1 MISLTL
7 VPPLGSTAIHGK
19 LTIFTATN
27 PFIEMNEQQ
36 VLLTEELTQAG
47 EAAPV
52 TDLLL
57 NLDRLRI
64 TSETKVPEEDFLLR
78 FFGKPCFPR
87 RDLSTVTGVEK
98 CGKTFFTSMLMACC
112 AEKHVLELE
121 RIREEPLKVLWYDTE
136 QSRQSTKGIL
146 TERVAK
152 LVEGDF
158 PEDHFFVFNVRSCT
172 YQERLDYLFTG
183 IETYKPDMVIIDN
196 VSDLLPSIND
206 PEESQKVIDQLM
218 QLSTVHECNITVVI
232 HLNRTGEKRN
242 LRGWLGTEILHK
254 TFDSY
259 YCEQIEDSDYFAVE
273 QMMTRKYRVPEKLYY
288 RITDDGLPEITAK
301 PDVKQRGR
309 DGKFMSTKPEAY
321 QVRTEKIDSFNQDY
335 IIRNPDNA
343 RRPWE
348 WNLYRL
354 FKDAMADRAMMGCE
368 ALQNEVMA
376 LSHIEQPKYYDKVFQ
391 LAVDQRVVKTTI
403 AKNGRVAVILIP
415 E

>member
-1 MISLTL
+1 
-7 VPPLGSTAIHGK
+7 
-19 LTIFTATN
+19 
-27 PFIEMNEQQ
+27 MNNIDPIQ
-36 VLLTEELTQAG
+36 EELAQAG
-47 EAAPV
+47 EASPITPSLLQLDSCRIM
-52 TDLLL
+52 TD
-57 NLDRLRI
+57 
-64 TSETKVPEEDFLLR
+64 TEVPEEEFLFR
-78 FFGKPCFPR
+78 MYGKPCFPR
-87 RDLSTVTGVEK
+87 RDISTVTGMEK
-98 CGKTFFTSMLMACC
+98 CGKTIFTSMLMACC
-112 AEKHVLELE
+112 AEKNVLELE
-121 RIREEPLKVLWYDTE
+121 RIREEPLKVMWYDTE
-136 QSRQSTKGIL
+136 QSKQSTKGIL
-146 TERVAK
+146 TERVKK
-152 LVEGDF
+152 LVKGDF
-158 PEDHFFVFNVRSCT
+158 PEENFFVFNVRACT
-172 YQERLDYLFTG
+172 YEERLELLITG
-183 IETYKPDMVIIDN
+183 IQTYKPDMVIIDN
-196 VSDLLPSIND
+196 ISDLLPSVND
-206 PEESQKVIDQLM
+206 SEQSSKIIEQLM
-218 QLSTVHECNITVVI
+218 VLSTEYDCNITVVI
-232 HLNRTGEKRN
+232 HLNRSGEKRN

>member
-1 MISLTL
+1 
-7 VPPLGSTAIHGK
+7 
-19 LTIFTATN
+19 
-27 PFIEMNEQQ
+27 MNNIDPIQ
-36 VLLTEELTQAG
+36 EELAQAG
-47 EAAPV
+47 EASPITPSLLQLDSCRIM
-52 TDLLL
+52 TD
-57 NLDRLRI
+57 
-64 TSETKVPEEDFLLR
+64 TEVPEEEFLFR
-78 FFGKPCFPR
+78 MYGKPCFPR
-87 RDLSTVTGVEK
+87 RDISTVTGMEK
-98 CGKTFFTSMLMACC
+98 CGKTIFTSMLMACC
-112 AEKHVLELE
+112 AEKDVLELE
-121 RIREEPLKVLWYDTE
+121 RIREEQLKVMWYDTE
-136 QSRQSTKGIL
+136 QSKQSTKGIL
-146 TERVAK
+146 TERVKK
-152 LVEGDF
+152 LVKGDF
-158 PEDHFFVFNVRSCT
+158 PEENFFVFNVRACT
-172 YQERLDYLFTG
+172 YEERLELLITG
-183 IETYKPDMVIIDN
+183 IQTYKPDMVIIDN
-196 VSDLLPSIND
+196 ISDLLPSVND
-206 PEESQKVIDQLM
+206 SEQSSKIIEQLM
-218 QLSTVHECNITVVI
+218 VLSTEYDCNITVVI
-232 HLNRTGEKRN
+232 HLNRSGEKRN